1 MPPRKSKT
9 PEQLHEEEL
18 DKLSLPPIS
27 FLVKVIKKYGGDHG
41 TEISTW
47 KFVSLGSAEKAF
59 LSLIPVL
66 FEENIESKKS
76 EPQEAEI
83 ELFRCDR
90 GGEPVASLMKT
101 YIREIKAEGVQGR

>member
-9 PEQLHEEEL
+9 PEQLHEEDL

-27 FLVKVIKKYGGDHG
+27 FLVKVTKRYGSDHEA
-41 TEISTW
+41 EISTW
-47 KFVSLGSAEKAF
+47 SFISLGSAEKAF
-59 LSLIPVL
+59 LSLLPVI
-66 FEENIESKKS
+66 FEENIETKKS
-76 EPQEAEI
+76 KPQEAEI

-90 GGEPVASLMKT
+90 GGELVASLMKT